1 MLTLNTTPAVCAES
15 VVSITH
21 ALIWRPITVGFWNFT
36 RTWTSNYVELQQVLE
51 FGNIW
56 LKSACS
62 ELAKKILLTAFLHSI
77 LFFSLSKQ
85 THVFWTHVEFFPEFS
100 STNSEQSKFERQD
113 VSNRKSKS
121 LWTNFSRKITRNK
134 GTFVHIFEKKKKVIV
149 YDKLTKKN

>member
-62 ELAKKILLTAFLHSI
+62 ELAKKKFFLRPFCIQYYFLVYRNKHM
-77 LFFSLSKQ
+77 FFEH
-85 THVFWTHVEFFPEFS
+85 TWNFFP
-100 STNSEQSKFERQD
+100 NSRQQIP
-113 VSNRKSKS
+113 SNRNLSGRMCPIENRNHCGQISAEKS
-121 LWTNFSRKITRNK
+121 LETKALLS
-134 GTFVHIFEKKKKVIV
+134 TFLKKKK
-149 YDKLTKKN
+149 KL